1 MMKKSPVVIWAVE
14 PLVNE
19 VAVSKVLTC
28 DPAANFTILLIVAE
42 EFVSTKVVVVS
53 PVAWADVRVSVPAV
67 SDPSVVFGVPN
78 VGVCPL
84 MTEVFARVAT
94 LEFTV
99 TFTRV

>member
-1 MMKKSPVVIWAVE
+1 MMKKSPVVICAVD
-14 PLVNE
+14 PLVKE
-19 VAVSKVLTC
+19 VAVSKVLTW

-42 EFVSTKVVVVS
+42 EFVSTKVVAVS
-53 PVAWADVRVSVPAV
+53 LDAWAEVRVSVPAV
-67 SDPSVVFGVPN
+67 SEPSVVFGTPN

-84 MTEVFARVAT
+84 ITEVFARVAT